1 VAEGRLRIVIAG
13 LALFSALALV
23 AWRQGRAL
31 EAHEALEETRKGR
44 VLAEARRLELER
56 RIEFLE
62 SRAHVAPA
70 AKARLGMR
78 TPEAGEMVFIAGTG
92 EES

>member
-1 VAEGRLRIVIAG
+1 MMAV

-31 EAHEALEETRKGR
+31 EAHAALEETRR
-44 VLAEARRLELER
+44 ERALAEAERAELER
-56 RIEFLE
+56 RIEFPE

-78 TPEAGEMVFIAGTG
+78 TPEAGEMVFIAGG
-92 EES
+92 ES

>member
-1 VAEGRLRIVIAG
+1 VEEGGVKTMMAA

-31 EAHEALEETRKGR
+31 EAHEALEGTRR
-44 VLAEARRLELER
+44 ERALAEAERAELER

-62 SRAHVAPA
+62 SRARVAPA
-70 AKARLGMR
+70 ARARLGMR
-78 TPEAGEMVFIAGTG
+78 TPEAGEMVLIAGG
-92 EES
+92 ES